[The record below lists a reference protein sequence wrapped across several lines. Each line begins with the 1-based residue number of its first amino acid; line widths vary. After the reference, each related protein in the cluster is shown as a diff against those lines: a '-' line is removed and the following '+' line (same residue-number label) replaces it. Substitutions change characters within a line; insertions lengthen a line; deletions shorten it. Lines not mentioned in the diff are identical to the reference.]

1 MGLSYV
7 SDVATKR
14 RRLETVF
21 GFRFSPGCV
30 ETLQTGF
37 LLTPLKVLLD
47 CLYGWDFSE

>member
-7 SDVATKR
+7 SDVAMKR
-14 RRLETVF
+14 RQLETVY

-30 ETLQTGF
+30 KSSQIGF

-47 CLYGWDFSE
+47 CLYGWDFSG